1 MNSEFFRNR
10 FKQHDVAIKEI
21 IEEIVDP
28 KISSRT
34 KRNYQE
40 AFAQKPPYTRFSDE
54 LYDDLQKK

>member
-21 IEEIVDP
+21 IEEQIIP

-34 KRNYQE
+34 KRNYQD

-54 LYDDLQKK
+54 LYNDLQKK